1 MNVWVRV
8 GLALQRA
15 GGLQWLFLLLQG
27 RITLL
32 LTRPCMTKVKEQRFI
47 NMSEMDKKRDC
58 KCNPRGTRFC
68 FVITEEVSIGAEMS
82 CC

>member
-1 MNVWVRV
+1 
-8 GLALQRA
+8 
-15 GGLQWLFLLLQG
+15 
-27 RITLL
+27 
-32 LTRPCMTKVKEQRFI
+32 
-47 NMSEMDKKRDC
+47 MDKKRDC